1 MSKTDGYLK
10 IKTKIDNS
18 GVDKDV
24 EALENKIKKLQES
37 SSNSVA
43 EESSLQQEIDNYE
56 QLCNE
61 ADAYKQK
68 IKEITKEQSRF
79 KGQITGKI
87 QGYEAGITEDNYS
100 NAQTQLLQIQQKY
113 KSISGEIDKQ
123 APKIDKVHTKLEKI
137 KTKQMENNAKITEF
151 KERIE
156 QIKLNKIQQ
165 GLNSVGK
172 NLQNSIGRIGKM
184 ALAVVGIRTAW
195 NAVRSAMNLASQYNP
210 QIAADFEYIKFCIA
224 NMVIPAVQKL
234 VSLLYTV
241 LSYIN
246 AIASAWFGI
255 NLFGNSSVKAFQK
268 MQKSAGGTAK
278 SAKEIQK
285 SLQGFDEMNVIS
297 DTSSSS
303 AGGGGGVAPNID
315 LSGAQGE
322 IPGWIQWIID
332 NKDLLLGVITG
343 LTAGL
348 ISLKLLGL
356 KPLMSLGIGIAIAG
370 VVDTVKS
377 IIRFIKDPSWENFIE
392 ILEGISIALL
402 GIGIIVGLITGNW
415 VPLIIGVIML
425 IATEVV
431 KHWDKIKAILGIIG
445 QWVYD
450 NVITPVWTFIQMLI
464 GVILGIISTAVTTIN
479 GIMTYLVGI
488 LLAPFQTLG
497 ERVQGVFNGIKQI
510 VQGILKVF
518 KGVFTGDMKTVLNG
532 FKQIFKGVFDSLWA
546 IAKAP
551 INLIIRGLNSLIRGA
566 NKIKFDVPD
575 WVPGFGGKQ
584 FGFHISEIPL
594 LAKGTVVSRPTPA
607 IIGEAGAEMVMPLE
621 NNLEWLDVLASKL
634 AGKIGGN
641 GGSYV
646 INIDSRTVQRG
657 IAKRKQELAFATNGR
672 M

>member
-431 KHWDKIKAILGIIG
+431 KHWDQIKAILGIIG